1 MRTYVGA
8 QDKKRIINRRRY
20 RCKWLDLTGSSYV
33 AMREEAALQLA
44 GLDPPDASTVAQG
57 AKTEQ
62 LLSSPELQ
70 NLEADAKETFT
81 AMSSWEPNARRDF
94 FAESCPQSAV
104 AGAVANDVVHQLN
117 SDEEE
122 APRQDVMAQE
132 KKRIIHRRR
141 YRVNGLDLTG
151 SAYVAMREEAAL
163 QLAGLDPDDAQSPNK
178 FKKVS
183 DSTSDFIHVGYWS

>member
-1 MRTYVGA
+1 MADST
-8 QDKKRIINRRRY
+8 
-20 RCKWLDLTGSSYV
+20 SH
-33 AMREEAALQLA
+33 
-44 GLDPPDASTVAQG
+44 ASTVAQG
-57 AKTEQ
+57 VKTEQ
-62 LLSSPELQ
+62 LLSTPELQ

-122 APRQDVMAQE
+122 APPMRTYVRAQD
-132 KKRIIHRRR
+132 KKRIINRRR
-141 YRVNGLDLTG
+141 YRGNGVDLTG

-178 FKKVS
+178 FKKAS
-183 DSTSDFIHVGYWS
+183 TSTSDFIHVGYWS